1 MSIETNKAILG
12 RLEQVF
18 NQHDVDA
25 LGEVFH
31 VDYVE
36 LDPPPGMGP
45 GLAGLQA
52 WMAMFFAA
60 FPDLRWTLEE
70 QIGEGDKVASRS
82 TWQGTHQGP
91 FLGIPATGKPVTVA
105 AWTID
110 QVADGKIAASRIIMD
125 VMGLLQQLGAIPTP
139 EQPGV

>member
-1 MSIETNKAILG
+1 MSIEANKAVL
-12 RLEQVF
+12 RHLEQVF
-18 NQHDVDA
+18 NQHDVGA

-31 VDYVE
+31 ADYVE
-36 LDPPPGMGP
+36 QEPPPGMGP

-60 FPDLRWTLEE
+60 FPDLRWTFEE
-70 QIGEGDKVASRS
+70 QIAEGDKVASRS

-91 FLGIPATGKPVTVA
+91 FLGVPPTGKQVTVA

-110 QVADGKIAASRIIMD
+110 QVVDGKIAASRLIMD
-125 VMGLLQQLGAIPTP
+125 VLGLLQQLGAIPNP
-139 EQPGV
+139 NQAA